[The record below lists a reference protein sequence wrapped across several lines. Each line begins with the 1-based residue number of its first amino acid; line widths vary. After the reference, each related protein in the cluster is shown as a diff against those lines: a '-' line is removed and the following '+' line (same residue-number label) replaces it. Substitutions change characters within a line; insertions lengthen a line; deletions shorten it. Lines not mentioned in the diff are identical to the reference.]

1 MSIDIYIQGKGI
13 IAANGCEA
21 SLFEPNGLQK
31 LNCVEPNYGDFFD
44 NRTLRRMSR
53 IIKLGATSAFMAL
66 KDANITQPDAI
77 IVGTGFGCLEDTS
90 MFLTKMINNKE
101 ELLNPTPFI
110 FSTHNSISGILG
122 ILLQSNGY
130 NNTFSHRNFAFE
142 SSLLDA
148 LILLYEE
155 EIKVALV
162 GAVDELTHDS
172 FEILNK
178 LGYYKGKTAG
188 EGASFFILS
197 SKKEEHS
204 IAKLKAV
211 KFYSNYSIDEMKI
224 NTTNFLIEN
233 GINKVDKLIIGSNKE
248 NIELADA
255 AMIETLKMQDK
266 TIFFKHFCGE
276 FPSSSGFA
284 FGVACSVI
292 KKERLKNILIYNQ
305 YDDGNNHS
313 FILLSAC

>member
-44 NRTLRRMSR
+44 NRTLRRMNR

-122 ILLQSNGY
+122 ILLQSIGY
-130 NNTFSHRNFAFE
+130 NNTFSHRNFA
-142 SSLLDA
+142 L
-148 LILLYEE
+148 
-155 EIKVALV
+155 
-162 GAVDELTHDS
+162 
-172 FEILNK
+172 
-178 LGYYKGKTAG
+178 
-188 EGASFFILS
+188 
-197 SKKEEHS
+197 
-204 IAKLKAV
+204 
-211 KFYSNYSIDEMKI
+211 
-224 NTTNFLIEN
+224 
-233 GINKVDKLIIGSNKE
+233 
-248 NIELADA
+248 
-255 AMIETLKMQDK
+255 
-266 TIFFKHFCGE
+266 
-276 FPSSSGFA
+276 
-284 FGVACSVI
+284 
-292 KKERLKNILIYNQ
+292 
-305 YDDGNNHS
+305 
-313 FILLSAC
+313 